1 MKKYISLCLVL
12 VLLLSLCACGGE
24 PASTAAP
31 TTTAPAATK
40 PAPTVQ
46 VVEGE
51 PIGQLDDVSVYIG
64 VTGKSRALDGLPD
77 YTYSEGGTV
86 SYKGAKKGRYDQTT
100 HIFNNTDAAAF
111 IAYLNALESD
121 GWEQYSNNIIE
132 GVNLFATYTKGGQSL
147 YCYYIPVKNRTL
159 LIHSPYQNLE
169 ARQQDNQ
176 YETVC
181 DPQLTQIKLLCKQW
195 PGGMSYLIRLS
206 DGRFVMIDGG
216 YTENDYYEAR
226 HIYELM
232 EQQNVLDKITI
243 AAWIVTHPHKDHL
256 GATSDFLRYYTPAD
270 VEIQQFIYNFPSD
283 EVLMTVEAETATDT
297 SDPSKM
303 PTFLM
308 ALESLWP
315 DTPVTVCHTGQE
327 YYFADAKIEILHTLE
342 DFYPQDLLM
351 QSQDPVNGASVVFSL
366 EIAGQKTMFL
376 ADSAVDCSK
385 DLVKMWGSYLKSD
398 IMQASHH
405 GLNGGSVPLYEAIDP
420 AVVMVP
426 MCTSFIPKILSF
438 THSQW
443 IWNNVSGNIKEVILS
458 GWEQRTLQLPY
469 TSAPDASYFSI
480 KTDDPW
486 AGTANEYKK

>member
-24 PASTAAP
+24 PAATTA
-31 TTTAPAATK
+31 TTAPAATK

-86 SYKGAKKGRYDQTT
+86 SYKGAKKGRYDQVT
-100 HIFNNTDAAAF
+100 HVFNNTDAAAF
-111 IAYLNALESD
+111 IAYLNTLEAD

-147 YCYYIPVKNRTL
+147 YCYYIPAKERTL

-169 ARQQDNQ
+169 AREQDNQ

-181 DPQLTQIKLLCKQW
+181 EPLLTQIQLLCKQW
-195 PGGMSYLIRLS
+195 SGGMSYLIRLS
-206 DGRFVMIDGG
+206 DGRFIIVDGG
-216 YTENDYYEAR
+216 YNEADYYEAK
-226 HIYELM
+226 HIYDLM
-232 EQQNVLDKITI
+232 NEQNVLDKITI
-243 AAWIVTHPHKDHL
+243 AAWILTHPHKDHL
-256 GATSDFLRYYTPAD
+256 GTTSDFLRYYTPAD
-270 VEIQQFIYNFPSD
+270 VDIQQFIYNFPSD

-366 EIAGQKTMFL
+366 EIGGQKTMFL

-385 DLVKMWGSYLKSD
+385 DLVKLWGSYLKSD